1 MKRPAALLRLI
12 NAGHTL
18 LRVLL
23 LTTGLASLAVA
34 ANGEASK
41 QQLKELN
48 QKIGSLKKSISS
60 QQGERS
66 NAAKALQNIEKDI
79 GTIAAKLHHTK
90 QRADQQQRKLNE
102 LENRQ
107 RQLRNQQQSQKTLIA
122 EHVRNA
128 YALGKE
134 SQLKMLLNQE
144 NPEKLSRTLTYFDYF
159 NRARSAELS
168 KYRDTLKDL
177 ESIKPAI
184 SAEAAA
190 LALSRRELEQQQATL
205 LEQKN
210 RRAKALAGLDSEIS
224 SKTSALSTLD
234 KQRKD
239 LETILQAVEREVT
252 NIAMPANYKPFKDL
266 RGKMPWPINGK
277 QLNRYG
283 ASRQGSSVTWQGIQL
298 SGNEGDAV
306 KAIHNGRVVF
316 ADWLRGAGLLIIVD
330 HGGDYLSLYAH
341 NQSLL
346 RSEGDWVRGGE
357 GIATVGNSGGQR
369 QAGLYFE
376 IRYKGR
382 PTDPRNWCK

>member
-1 MKRPAALLRLI
+1 MALFTPVTLSHALLL
-12 NAGHTL
+12 A
-18 LRVLL
+18 LL
-23 LTTGLASLAVA
+23 LTAGLGGTAVA
-34 ANGEASK
+34 ADGEANK
-41 QQLKELN
+41 QQLRELN
-48 QKIGSLKKSISS
+48 QKIGKLKKSISS
-60 QQGERS
+60 QQSERS
-66 NAAKALQNIEKDI
+66 NAAKALQRIEKDI
-79 GTIAAKLHHTK
+79 GVTAAKLHRTK
-90 QRADQQQRKLNE
+90 EKSQQQQRKLNE

-107 RQLRNQQQSQKTLIA
+107 RQLRSQQQSQKALIA
-122 EHVRNA
+122 EHVRSA
-128 YALGKE
+128 YSLGKE
-134 SQLKMLLNQE
+134 SQMKMLLNQE
-144 NPEKLSRTLTYFDYF
+144 DPEKLSRTLTYFDYF
-159 NRARSAELS
+159 NRARSAELR
-168 KYRDTLKDL
+168 KYRDTLNELDT
-177 ESIKPAI
+177 IKPAI
-184 SAEAAA
+184 SAEAEA
-190 LALSRRELEQQQATL
+190 LALSRRELEQQQQAL
-205 LEQKN
+205 LEQKQ

-224 SKTSALSTLD
+224 NKTSSLTNLD

-239 LETILQAVEREVT
+239 LESILQAVEREVT

-277 QLNRYG
+277 PLNRYG
-283 ASRQGSSVTWQGIQL
+283 ASRQGSAVTWQGIQL
-298 SGNEGDAV
+298 SGQEGDAV

-382 PTDPRNWCK
+382 PTDPRSWCR

>member
-1 MKRPAALLRLI
+1 MLTHLRLSHFFVL
-12 NAGHTL
+12 ATL
-18 LRVLL
+18 LLSTLL
-23 LTTGLASLAVA
+23 LTGTAVA
-34 ANGEASK
+34 DGEATK
-41 QQLKELN
+41 QQLRELN
-48 QKIGSLKKSISS
+48 QKIGSLKKAITS

-66 NAAKALQNIEKDI
+66 SAAKALQSIEKDI
-79 GTIAAKLHHTK
+79 GHTAAKLHRITQK
-90 QRADQQQRKLNE
+90 SEQQQRKLTE
-102 LENRQ
+102 LEVRQ
-107 RQLRNQQQSQKTLIA
+107 RQLREQQQNQKALIA
-122 EHVRNA
+122 EHVRSA

-134 SQLKMLLNQE
+134 SQIKMLLNQE
-144 NPEKLSRTLTYFDYF
+144 NPERLSRTLTYFDYF
-159 NRARSAELS
+159 NRARSDELS
-168 KYRDTLKDL
+168 KYRDTLNDL
-177 ESIKPAI
+177 EKIKPAI
-184 SAEAAA
+184 SAEADA
-190 LALSRRELEQQQATL
+190 LAISRRELEQQQQTL
-205 LEQKN
+205 LAQKQQ
-210 RRAKALAGLDSEIS
+210 RAKVLANIDSEIS
-224 SKTSALSTLD
+224 NKTISLSSLD

-239 LETILQAVEREVT
+239 LESILQAVEREVT

-277 QLNRYG
+277 QMNRYG
-283 ASRQGSSVTWQGIQL
+283 ASRQGSAVTWQGIQL

-382 PTDPRNWCK
+382 PTDPRSWCQ

>member
-12 NAGHTL
+12 NASHTL

-90 QRADQQQRKLNE
+90 QKAEQQQRKLNE

-168 KYRDTLKDL
+168 KYRDTLKNL

-277 QLNRYG
+277 PLNRYG

>member
-1 MKRPAALLRLI
+1 MALFTPVNLSHALLL
-12 NAGHTL
+12 A
-18 LRVLL
+18 LL
-23 LTTGLASLAVA
+23 LTAGLGGTAVA
-34 ANGEASK
+34 ADGEANK
-41 QQLKELN
+41 QQLRELN
-48 QKIGSLKKSISS
+48 QKIGKLKKSISS
-60 QQGERS
+60 QQSERS
-66 NAAKALQNIEKDI
+66 NAAKALQRIEKDI
-79 GTIAAKLHHTK
+79 GVTAAKLHRTK
-90 QRADQQQRKLNE
+90 EKSQQQQRKLNE

-107 RQLRNQQQSQKTLIA
+107 RQLRSQQQSQKALIA
-122 EHVRNA
+122 EHVRSA
-128 YALGKE
+128 YSLGKE
-134 SQLKMLLNQE
+134 SQMKMLLNQE
-144 NPEKLSRTLTYFDYF
+144 DPQKLSRTLTYFDYF
-159 NRARSAELS
+159 NRARSAELR
-168 KYRDTLKDL
+168 KYRDTLNELDT
-177 ESIKPAI
+177 IKPAI
-184 SAEAAA
+184 SAEAEA
-190 LALSRRELEQQQATL
+190 LALSRRELEQQQQAL
-205 LEQKN
+205 LEQKQ

-224 SKTSALSTLD
+224 NKTSSLTNLD

-239 LETILQAVEREVT
+239 LESILQAVEREVT

-277 QLNRYG
+277 PLNRYG
-283 ASRQGSSVTWQGIQL
+283 ASRQGSAVTWQGIQL
-298 SGNEGDAV
+298 SGQEGDAV

-382 PTDPRNWCK
+382 PTDPRSWCR

>member
-1 MKRPAALLRLI
+1 MKRPAALSNHIKLCRT
-12 NAGHTL
+12 AL
-18 LRVLL
+18 LALL
-23 LTTGLASLAVA
+23 LAVQLASNAVA
-34 ANGEASK
+34 EGEASK
-41 QQLKELN
+41 QQLQELN
-48 QKIGSLKKSISS
+48 QKIGHLKKSISS
-60 QQGERS
+60 QQSERS
-66 NAAKALQNIEKDI
+66 KTAKALQSIEKDI
-79 GTIAAKLHHTK
+79 GVIAAKLHRAK
-90 QRADQQQRKLNE
+90 QKSQQQQQKLNE
-102 LENRQ
+102 LEAHQ
-107 RQLRNQQQSQKTLIA
+107 RQLRSQQQSQKTLIA
-122 EHVRNA
+122 EHVRSA

-144 NPEKLSRTLTYFDYF
+144 NPEELSRTLTYFDYF
-159 NRARSAELS
+159 NRARSAELH
-168 KYRDTLKDL
+168 KYRDTLQELDD
-177 ESIKPAI
+177 IKPAI
-184 SAEAAA
+184 TAEAAA
-190 LALSRRELEQQQATL
+190 LADSRRELEHQQQAL
-205 LEQKN
+205 HEQKQL
-210 RRAKALAGLDSEIS
+210 RAKALAGIDTEIANS
-224 SKTSALSTLD
+224 SISLNSLD

-239 LETILQAVEREVT
+239 LESVLQAVEREVT
-252 NIAMPANYKPFKDL
+252 NIAMPANYKPFKAL

-283 ASRQGSSVTWQGIQL
+283 AARHGSSVTWQGIQI

-382 PTDPRNWCK
+382 PTDPRSWCN

>member
-1 MKRPAALLRLI
+1 MALFTPVNLSHALLL
-12 NAGHTL
+12 A
-18 LRVLL
+18 LL
-23 LTTGLASLAVA
+23 LTAGLGGTAVA
-34 ANGEASK
+34 ADGEANK
-41 QQLKELN
+41 QQLRELN
-48 QKIGSLKKSISS
+48 QKIGKLKKSISS
-60 QQGERS
+60 QQSERS
-66 NAAKALQNIEKDI
+66 NAAKALQRIEKDI
-79 GTIAAKLHHTK
+79 GVTAAKLHRTK
-90 QRADQQQRKLNE
+90 EKSQQQQRKLNE

-107 RQLRNQQQSQKTLIA
+107 RQLRSQQQSQKTLSA
-122 EHVRNA
+122 EHVRSA
-128 YALGKE
+128 YSLGKE
-134 SQLKMLLNQE
+134 SQMKMLLNQE
-144 NPEKLSRTLTYFDYF
+144 DPEKLSRTLTYFDYF
-159 NRARSAELS
+159 NRARSAELR
-168 KYRDTLKDL
+168 KYRDTLNELDT
-177 ESIKPAI
+177 IKPAI
-184 SAEAAA
+184 SAEAEA
-190 LALSRRELEQQQATL
+190 LALSRRELEQQQQAL
-205 LEQKN
+205 LEQKQ

-224 SKTSALSTLD
+224 NKTSSLTNLD

-239 LETILQAVEREVT
+239 LESILQAVEREVT

-277 QLNRYG
+277 PLNRYG
-283 ASRQGSSVTWQGIQL
+283 ASRQGSAVTWQGIQL
-298 SGNEGDAV
+298 SGQEGDAV

-382 PTDPRNWCK
+382 PTDPRSWCR

>member
-1 MKRPAALLRLI
+1 LKRPAALSNHIKLCRT
-12 NAGHTL
+12 AL
-18 LRVLL
+18 LALL
-23 LTTGLASLAVA
+23 LAVQLASNAVA
-34 ANGEASK
+34 EGEASK
-41 QQLKELN
+41 QQLQELN
-48 QKIGSLKKSISS
+48 QKIGHLKKSISS
-60 QQGERS
+60 QQSERS
-66 NAAKALQNIEKDI
+66 KTAKALQSIEKDI
-79 GTIAAKLHHTK
+79 GVIAAKLHRTK
-90 QRADQQQRKLNE
+90 QKSQQQQQKLNE
-102 LENRQ
+102 LEAHQ
-107 RQLRNQQQSQKTLIA
+107 RQLRSQQQSQKALIA
-122 EHVRNA
+122 EHVRSA

-144 NPEKLSRTLTYFDYF
+144 NPEELSRTLTYFDYF
-159 NRARSAELS
+159 NRARSAELH
-168 KYRDTLKDL
+168 KYRDTLQELDD
-177 ESIKPAI
+177 IKPAI
-184 SAEAAA
+184 TAEAAA
-190 LALSRRELEQQQATL
+190 LADSRRELEHQQQAL
-205 LEQKN
+205 HEQKQL
-210 RRAKALAGLDSEIS
+210 RAKALAGIDTEIANS
-224 SKTSALSTLD
+224 SISLNSLD

-239 LETILQAVEREVT
+239 LESVLQAVEREVT
-252 NIAMPANYKPFKDL
+252 NIAMPANYKPFKAL

-283 ASRQGSSVTWQGIQL
+283 AARHGSSVTWQGIQI

-382 PTDPRNWCK
+382 PTDPRSWCN

>member
-1 MKRPAALLRLI
+1 MALFTPVNLSHALLL
-12 NAGHTL
+12 A
-18 LRVLL
+18 LL
-23 LTTGLASLAVA
+23 LTAGFGGTA
-34 ANGEASK
+34 AAADGEANK
-41 QQLKELN
+41 QQLRELN
-48 QKIGSLKKSISS
+48 QKIGKLKKSISS
-60 QQGERS
+60 QQSERS
-66 NAAKALQNIEKDI
+66 NAAKALQRIEKDI
-79 GTIAAKLHHTK
+79 GVTAAKLHRTK
-90 QRADQQQRKLNE
+90 EKSQQQQRKLNE

-107 RQLRNQQQSQKTLIA
+107 RQLRSQQQSQKALIA
-122 EHVRNA
+122 EHVRSA
-128 YALGKE
+128 YSLGKE
-134 SQLKMLLNQE
+134 SQMKMLLNQE
-144 NPEKLSRTLTYFDYF
+144 DPEKLSRTLTYFDYF
-159 NRARSAELS
+159 NRARSAELR
-168 KYRDTLKDL
+168 KYRDTLNELDT
-177 ESIKPAI
+177 IKPAI
-184 SAEAAA
+184 SAEAEA
-190 LALSRRELEQQQATL
+190 LALSRRELEQQQQAL
-205 LEQKN
+205 LEQKQ

-224 SKTSALSTLD
+224 NKTSSLTNLD

-239 LETILQAVEREVT
+239 LESILQAVEREVT

-277 QLNRYG
+277 PLNRYG
-283 ASRQGSSVTWQGIQL
+283 ASRQGSAVTWQGIQL
-298 SGNEGDAV
+298 SGQEGDAV

-382 PTDPRNWCK
+382 PTDPRSWCR

>member
-1 MKRPAALLRLI
+1 MALFTPVNLSHALLL
-12 NAGHTL
+12 A
-18 LRVLL
+18 LL
-23 LTTGLASLAVA
+23 LTAGLGGTAVA
-34 ANGEASK
+34 ADGEANK
-41 QQLKELN
+41 QQLRELN
-48 QKIGSLKKSISS
+48 QKIGKLKKSISS
-60 QQGERS
+60 QQSERS
-66 NAAKALQNIEKDI
+66 NAAKALQRIEKDI
-79 GTIAAKLHHTK
+79 GVTAAKLHRTK
-90 QRADQQQRKLNE
+90 EKSQQQQRKLNE

-107 RQLRNQQQSQKTLIA
+107 RQLRSQQQSQKALIA
-122 EHVRNA
+122 EHVRSA
-128 YALGKE
+128 YSLGKE
-134 SQLKMLLNQE
+134 SQMKMLLNQE
-144 NPEKLSRTLTYFDYF
+144 DPEKLSRTLTYFDYF
-159 NRARSAELS
+159 NRARSAELR
-168 KYRDTLKDL
+168 KYRDTLNELDT
-177 ESIKPAI
+177 IKPAI
-184 SAEAAA
+184 SAEAEA
-190 LALSRRELEQQQATL
+190 LALSRRELEQQQHAL
-205 LEQKN
+205 LEQKQ

-224 SKTSALSTLD
+224 NKTSSLTNLD

-239 LETILQAVEREVT
+239 LESILQAVEREVT

-277 QLNRYG
+277 PLNRYG
-283 ASRQGSSVTWQGIQL
+283 ASRQGSAVTWQGIQL
-298 SGNEGDAV
+298 SGQEGDAV

-382 PTDPRNWCK
+382 PTDPRSWCR

>member
-1 MKRPAALLRLI
+1 MALFTPVNLSHALLL
-12 NAGHTL
+12 A
-18 LRVLL
+18 LL
-23 LTTGLASLAVA
+23 LTAGFGGTA
-34 ANGEASK
+34 AAADGDGEANK
-41 QQLKELN
+41 QQLRELN
-48 QKIGSLKKSISS
+48 QKIGKLKKSISS
-60 QQGERS
+60 QQSERS
-66 NAAKALQNIEKDI
+66 NAAKALQRIEKDI
-79 GTIAAKLHHTK
+79 GVTAAKLHRTK
-90 QRADQQQRKLNE
+90 EKSQQQQRKLNE

-107 RQLRNQQQSQKTLIA
+107 RQLRSQQQSQKALIA
-122 EHVRNA
+122 EHVRSA
-128 YALGKE
+128 YSLGKE
-134 SQLKMLLNQE
+134 SQMKMLLNQE
-144 NPEKLSRTLTYFDYF
+144 DPEKLSRTLTYFDYF
-159 NRARSAELS
+159 NRARSAELR
-168 KYRDTLKDL
+168 KYRDTLNELDT
-177 ESIKPAI
+177 IKPAI
-184 SAEAAA
+184 SAEAEA
-190 LALSRRELEQQQATL
+190 LALSRRGLEQQQQAL
-205 LEQKN
+205 LEQKQ

-224 SKTSALSTLD
+224 NKTSSLTNLD

-239 LETILQAVEREVT
+239 LESILQAVEREVT

-277 QLNRYG
+277 PLNRYG
-283 ASRQGSSVTWQGIQL
+283 ASRQGSAVTWQGIQL
-298 SGNEGDAV
+298 SGQEGDAV

-382 PTDPRNWCK
+382 PTDPRSWCR

>member
-1 MKRPAALLRLI
+1 MALFTPVNLSHALLL
-12 NAGHTL
+12 A
-18 LRVLL
+18 LL
-23 LTTGLASLAVA
+23 LTAGLGGTAVA
-34 ANGEASK
+34 ADGEANK
-41 QQLKELN
+41 QQLRELN
-48 QKIGSLKKSISS
+48 QKIGKLKKSISS
-60 QQGERS
+60 QQSERS
-66 NAAKALQNIEKDI
+66 NAAKALQRIEKDI
-79 GTIAAKLHHTK
+79 GVTAAKLHSTK
-90 QRADQQQRKLNE
+90 EKSQQQQRKLNE

-107 RQLRNQQQSQKTLIA
+107 RQLRSQQQSQKALIA
-122 EHVRNA
+122 EHVRSA
-128 YALGKE
+128 YSLGKE
-134 SQLKMLLNQE
+134 SQMKMLLNQE
-144 NPEKLSRTLTYFDYF
+144 DPEKLSRTLTYFDYF
-159 NRARSAELS
+159 NRARSAELR
-168 KYRDTLKDL
+168 KYRDTLNELDT
-177 ESIKPAI
+177 IKPAI
-184 SAEAAA
+184 SAEAEA
-190 LALSRRELEQQQATL
+190 LALSRRELEQQQQAL
-205 LEQKN
+205 LEQKQ

-224 SKTSALSTLD
+224 NKTSSLTNLD

-239 LETILQAVEREVT
+239 LESILQAVEREVT

-277 QLNRYG
+277 PLNRYG
-283 ASRQGSSVTWQGIQL
+283 ASRQGSAVTWQGIQL
-298 SGNEGDAV
+298 SGQEGDAV

-382 PTDPRNWCK
+382 PTDPRSWCR

>member
-1 MKRPAALLRLI
+1 MLTHLRLSHFFVL
-12 NAGHTL
+12 ATL
-18 LRVLL
+18 LLSTLL
-23 LTTGLASLAVA
+23 LTGTAVA
-34 ANGEASK
+34 DGEATK
-41 QQLKELN
+41 QQLRELN
-48 QKIGSLKKSISS
+48 QKIGSLKKAITS

-66 NAAKALQNIEKDI
+66 SAAKALQSIEKDI
-79 GTIAAKLHHTK
+79 GRTAAKLHRITQK
-90 QRADQQQRKLNE
+90 SEQQQRKLTE
-102 LENRQ
+102 LEVRQ
-107 RQLRNQQQSQKTLIA
+107 RQLREQQQNQKALIA
-122 EHVRNA
+122 EHVRSA

-134 SQLKMLLNQE
+134 SQIKMLLNQE
-144 NPEKLSRTLTYFDYF
+144 NPERLSRTLTYFDYF
-159 NRARSAELS
+159 NRARSDELN
-168 KYRDTLKDL
+168 KYRDTLNDL
-177 ESIKPAI
+177 EKIKPAI
-184 SAEAAA
+184 SAEADA
-190 LALSRRELEQQQATL
+190 LAISRRELEQQQQTL
-205 LEQKN
+205 LAQKQQ
-210 RRAKALAGLDSEIS
+210 RAKVLANIDGEIS
-224 SKTSALSTLD
+224 NKTISLSSLD

-239 LETILQAVEREVT
+239 LESILQAVEREVT

-277 QLNRYG
+277 QMNRYG
-283 ASRQGSSVTWQGIQL
+283 ASRQGSAVTWQGIQL

-382 PTDPRNWCK
+382 PTDPRSWCQ

>member
-1 MKRPAALLRLI
+1 MALFTPVNLSHALLL
-12 NAGHTL
+12 A
-18 LRVLL
+18 LL
-23 LTTGLASLAVA
+23 LTAGLGGTAVA
-34 ANGEASK
+34 ADGEANK
-41 QQLKELN
+41 QQLRELN
-48 QKIGSLKKSISS
+48 QKIGKLKKSISS
-60 QQGERS
+60 QQSERS
-66 NAAKALQNIEKDI
+66 NAAKALQRIEKDI
-79 GTIAAKLHHTK
+79 GVTAAKLHRTK
-90 QRADQQQRKLNE
+90 EKSQQQQRKLNE

-107 RQLRNQQQSQKTLIA
+107 RQLRSQQQSQKALIA
-122 EHVRNA
+122 EHVRSA
-128 YALGKE
+128 YSLGKE
-134 SQLKMLLNQE
+134 SQMKMLLNQE
-144 NPEKLSRTLTYFDYF
+144 DPEKLSRTLTYFDYF
-159 NRARSAELS
+159 NRARSAELR
-168 KYRDTLKDL
+168 KYRDTLNELDT
-177 ESIKPAI
+177 IKPAI
-184 SAEAAA
+184 SAEAEA
-190 LALSRRELEQQQATL
+190 LALSRRELEQQQQAL
-205 LEQKN
+205 LEQKQ

-224 SKTSALSTLD
+224 NKTSSLTNLD

-239 LETILQAVEREVT
+239 LESILQAVEREVT

-277 QLNRYG
+277 PLNRYG
-283 ASRQGSSVTWQGIQL
+283 ASRQGSAVTWQGIQL
-298 SGNEGDAV
+298 SGQEGDAV

-382 PTDPRNWCK
+382 PTDPRSWCR

>member
-1 MKRPAALLRLI
+1 MSNHIKLCRTALL
-12 NAGHTL
+12 A
-18 LRVLL
+18 LL
-23 LTTGLASLAVA
+23 LAVQLASNAVA
-34 ANGEASK
+34 EGEASK
-41 QQLKELN
+41 QQLQELN
-48 QKIGSLKKSISS
+48 KKIGHLKKSISS
-60 QQGERS
+60 QQSERS
-66 NAAKALQNIEKDI
+66 KTAKALQSIEKDI
-79 GTIAAKLHHTK
+79 GVTAAKLHRAK
-90 QRADQQQRKLNE
+90 QKSQQQQQKLNE
-102 LENRQ
+102 LEAHQ
-107 RQLRNQQQSQKTLIA
+107 RQLRSQQQSQKTLIA
-122 EHVRNA
+122 EHVRSA

-144 NPEKLSRTLTYFDYF
+144 NPEELSRTLTYFDYF
-159 NRARSAELS
+159 NRARSAELH
-168 KYRDTLKDL
+168 KYRDTLQELDD
-177 ESIKPAI
+177 IKPAI
-184 SAEAAA
+184 TAEAAA
-190 LALSRRELEQQQATL
+190 LANSRRELEHQQQAL
-205 LEQKN
+205 HEQKQL
-210 RRAKALAGLDSEIS
+210 RAKALAGIDTEIANS
-224 SKTSALSTLD
+224 SISLNSLD

-239 LETILQAVEREVT
+239 LESVLQAVEREVT
-252 NIAMPANYKPFKDL
+252 NIAMPANYKPFKAL

-283 ASRQGSSVTWQGIQL
+283 AARHGSSVTWQGIQI

-382 PTDPRNWCK
+382 PTDPRSWCN